1 MDFIK
6 NIFFCYR
13 FVVGNNNAKVGVIK
27 FGASSLGGSHY
38 IPLNSYLTQ
47 DALFT
52 AIDNLNLNTLNA
64 GGRNLL
70 DAFARLET
78 SIAANSNPA
87 RPVVIVLIT
96 TGPAD
101 RQQEAIQK
109 AQEIQFRSQPNKY
122 LLVLGV
128 GQYDMYY
135 TQWRAVL
142 LAAISCRILLTLTF

>member
-1 MDFIK
+1 MDFTK
-6 NIFFCYR
+6 TIFSYYR

-27 FGASSLGGSHY
+27 FGASSLGRSHY

-52 AIDNLNLNTLNA
+52 SIDSLNLNTLNA

-96 TGPAD
+96 AGPAD

-128 GQYDMYY
+128 GQYSVYY
-135 TQWRAVL
+135 AQ
-142 LAAISCRILLTLTF
+142 C